1 MAGCVCCSWTSPCC
15 FAVLL
20 LLLLQTSAPYVGRW
34 EWTVSKIA
42 SVQNVT
48 LKPAETAWDRYV
60 KQQLDLAQ
68 AAGQDTASAMNMIT
82 GGQNFTAL
90 TADAMPGSTNEEVTY
105 TVTFT
110 RNAPQALAGNTPAFQ
125 SMGEVYITNSS
136 PLNAQLKEVQV
147 SMTNPFGGLPYT
159 TAASCPMLTV
169 AAGQTMTCRYIA
181 TPSFNPVGAS
191 VSASAIYLNNRN
203 GVPTGATTAF
213 TSASIMVGAAA
224 AAAGE
229 GGASGRKLQAAT
241 SGGGDNRANNTL
253 ANVISNLLKPPS
265 STTTTSLTI
274 NNLPPIPIPNLPEFP
289 NISGMISSVG
299 GNSSRSSNGSSTGFN
314 LSKFMSDVAKNLA
327 EDSKKDRDSED
338 EQIDITVTPK
348 GSSSEEEADAAA
360 DVPAAT
366 PAPAPAATVAAAAA
380 GNPSAP
386 PQMPLAPV
394 VAAAPAAA
402 DLKGL
407 QQECVDV
414 SDVFVTG
421 DDYVTGMLVA
431 GTFPSGKI
439 CSTTTFTY
447 TVRWVLGGCWVGV
460 VFEFRRC

>member
-1 MAGCVCCSWTSPCC
+1 MLTLSLIGVVALS
-15 FAVLL
+15 
-20 LLLLQTSAPYVGRW
+20 LQTSAPYVGRW

-68 AAGQDTASAMNMIT
+68 AAGQDTTSAMNMIT

-90 TADAMPGSTNEEVTY
+90 TAEAMPGSTNEEVTY

-110 RNAPQALAGNTPAFQ
+110 RNPPQAMTGSTPAFQ
-125 SMGEVYITNSS
+125 SIGEVYITNSS

-159 TAASCPMLTV
+159 TTASCPMLTV
-169 AAGQTMTCRYIA
+169 AAGQTLTCRYIA

-191 VSASAIYLNNRN
+191 VSASAIYMNNRN

-213 TSASIMVGAAA
+213 TSASIIVGAAA
-224 AAAGE
+224 GAA
-229 GGASGRKLQAAT
+229 STGRKLQAAT
-241 SGGGDNRANNTL
+241 SGEARANNTL
-253 ANVISNLLKPPS
+253 ASVISSLLKPPAAGT
-265 STTTTSLTI
+265 TTTTSLTI
-274 NNLPPIPIPNLPEFP
+274 NNLPPLPIPNLPDLP
-289 NISGMISSVG
+289 NISGIMG
-299 GNSSRSSNGSSTGFN
+299 GNSSKSSNGSSSGFN
-314 LSKFMSDVAKNLA
+314 LQKFMSDVAKNLA
-327 EDSKKDRDSED
+327 DDSKKSRSAN
-338 EQIDITVTPK
+338 EQIDISITPK
-348 GSSSEEEADAAA
+348 GSKRSDDNEADAPA
-360 DVPAAT
+360 DT
-366 PAPAPAATVAAAAA
+366 PAPGTPVAAAAA
-380 GNPSAP
+380 TGNPSSP
-386 PQMPLAPV
+386 LQMPLAPV
-394 VAAAPAAA
+394 VAAAPAVA

-439 CSTTTFTY
+439 CGTTTFTY
-447 TVRWVLGGCWVGV
+447 TVR
-460 VFEFRRC
+460 

>member
-1 MAGCVCCSWTSPCC
+1 MPCC
-15 FAVLL
+15 LATLS
-20 LLLLQTSAPYVGRW
+20 LQTSAPYVGRW

-68 AAGQDTASAMNMIT
+68 AAGQDTASAMNSIT

-90 TADAMPGSTNEEVTY
+90 SVEAMPGSTNEEVTY

-110 RNAPQALAGNTPAFQ
+110 RNPPQAMTGSTPAFQ
-125 SMGEVYITNSS
+125 SIGEVYITNSS

-159 TAASCPMLTV
+159 TTASCPMLTV
-169 AAGQTMTCRYIA
+169 AAGQTLTCRYIA
-181 TPSFNPVGAS
+181 TPAFNPVGAS
-191 VSASAIYLNNRN
+191 VAASAIYVNNRN
-203 GVPTGATTAF
+203 GVPTGATTSF
-213 TSASIMVGAAA
+213 TSASIIVGAAA
-224 AAAGE
+224 GTANA
-229 GGASGRKLQAAT
+229 GRKLQAAT
-241 SGGGDNRANNTL
+241 SGESRGNNTL
-253 ANVISNLLKPPS
+253 ANVLSNLLKPPPAGTS
-265 STTTTSLTI
+265 TTTSLTI
-274 NNLPPIPIPNLPEFP
+274 NNLPPLPIPNLPELP
-289 NISGMISSVG
+289 NISSIIGSMA
-299 GNSSRSSNGSSTGFN
+299 GNDSKPSNRSSGGGFN

-327 EDSKKDRDSED
+327 DDSKKGRDSD
-338 EQIDITVTPK
+338 EQIDISITPK
-348 GSSSEEEADAAA
+348 GSDNNSEDDAPAPAD
-360 DVPAAT
+360 T
-366 PAPAPAATVAAAAA
+366 PAPAAATTTVAAAAA

-386 PQMPLAPV
+386 PRMPLAPV
-394 VAAAPAAA
+394 VAAVPAAA

-407 QQECVDV
+407 QQECVEV

-439 CSTTTFTY
+439 CGTTTFTY
-447 TVRWVLGGCWVGV
+447 TVRCVSHWAVAC
-460 VFEFRRC
+460 

>member
-1 MAGCVCCSWTSPCC
+1 
-15 FAVLL
+15 
-20 LLLLQTSAPYVGRW
+20 VGRW

-60 KQQLDLAQ
+60 NQQLDLAQ
-68 AAGQDTASAMNMIT
+68 AAGQDTASVMNMIT

-110 RNAPQALAGNTPAFQ
+110 RNAPLALAGNSPAFQ

-159 TAASCPMLTV
+159 TTASCPMTTV
-169 AAGQTMTCRYIA
+169 AAGQTLTCRYIA

-213 TSASIMVGAAA
+213 TSASILVDA
-224 AAAGE
+224 AAAGAAW
-229 GGASGRKLQAAT
+229 ASGRKLQAAT

-253 ANVISNLLKPPS
+253 ANVISNLLKPPT

-274 NNLPPIPIPNLPEFP
+274 NNLPPIPVPNLPEFP
-289 NISGMISSVG
+289 NISGIISAVG
-299 GNSSRSSNGSSTGFN
+299 GNGSRSSNGSSSGFN

-327 EDSKKDRDSED
+327 EDSKKDSNSED
-338 EQIDITVTPK
+338 EQISVTITPK
-348 GSSSEEEADAAA
+348 SSSDEEADA
-360 DVPAAT
+360 
-366 PAPAPAATVAAAAA
+366 PAPAPAPAPATTVAAAAA
-380 GNPSAP
+380 NGNPSAP
-386 PQMPLAPV
+386 PEMPLAPV
-394 VAAAPAAA
+394 VAAAPAAV

-447 TVRWVLGGCWVGV
+447 TVRWVVCYGGCYV
-460 VFEFRRC
+460 VSEDVDACM